1 MNGGVDSHSTDKD
14 CSRTMRVLT
23 LIDHPVVRPAR
34 PRGAG
39 YFGAIFARMRP
50 GCSR

>member
-39 YFGAIFARMRP
+39 YCGVMFAAIRP
-50 GCSR
+50 GRSR